1 MTLELQ
7 ETLEREMDDAL
18 RIEDSARRCEAVQTV
33 QSHML
38 RALVDC
44 QRKTA
49 ERVKELV
56 AEKTANKLRIE
67 GAKMLIALVK
77 YASSAGLG
85 GFVYYLITN
94 SPK

>member
-1 MTLELQ
+1 MTRELQ

-18 RIEDSARRCEAVQTV
+18 RIDDPERRREAMQTV
-33 QSHML
+33 QSHQL

-56 AEKTANKLRIE
+56 KERDKAKERMK
-67 GAKMLIALVK
+67 GAKAVIEIGKIIV
-77 YASSAGLG
+77 SAGGGMALLKALG
-85 GFVYYLITN
+85 G
-94 SPK
+94 

>member
-18 RIEDSARRCEAVQTV
+18 RIDDPEHRREAMQTV
-33 QSHML
+33 QSHQL

-56 AEKTANKLRIE
+56 KESDSKKERMK
-67 GAKMLIALVK
+67 GAKAVIEIGKIIV
-77 YASSAGLG
+77 SAGGGMALLKVLG
-85 GFVYYLITN
+85 G
-94 SPK
+94 